1 MNHTAY
7 EEDFIPWVETQAALL
22 RDRKF
27 DLLDI
32 PNLYEEL
39 TSMASHI
46 RHQLASRLRVLEV
59 HLLKCSFQ
67 PKRKSSSWHKT
78 ICEQRA
84 RIAQLLQHYP
94 SLQHDLPDEAVGAYT
109 VAVRQAARET
119 GLAAARFPAVLPF
132 TVDELLDFDFEP

>member
-22 RDRKF
+22 REHKF
-27 DLLDI
+27 ELLDI

-46 RHQLASRLRVLEV
+46 RHQLASRLCVLEV
-59 HLLKCSFQ
+59 HLLKSSFQ
-67 PKRKSSSWHKT
+67 PKRKSSSWRKT

-84 RIAQLLQHYP
+84 RIAQLIKRYP
-94 SLQHDLPDEAVGAYT
+94 SLQHDLADEAIDTYAI
-109 VAVRQAARET
+109 AVRQTARET
-119 GLAAARFPAVLPF
+119 GIDAARFPSALPF

>member
-27 DLLDI
+27 ELLDI

-46 RHQLASRLRVLEV
+46 RHQLASRLCVLEV
-59 HLLKCSFQ
+59 HLLKCRYQ
-67 PKRKSSSWHKT
+67 PLRKSRSRRKT
-78 ICEQRA
+78 MLEQRT
-84 RIAQLLQHYP
+84 RIELLIKHYP
-94 SLQHDLPDEAVGAYT
+94 SLRHDLADESAGVYPS
-109 VAVRQAARET
+109 AARKATRET
-119 GLAAARFPAVLPF
+119 GLAKGVMPAVLPF

>member
-32 PNLYEEL
+32 PNLYDEL

-46 RHQLASRLRVLEV
+46 RHQLSSRLRVLEV

-67 PKRKSSSWHKT
+67 PKRKSRSWRKT

-84 RIAQLLQHYP
+84 RLAQLLKRYP
-94 SLQHDLPDEAVGAYT
+94 SLRHDLHDEAADAYLI
-109 VAVRQAARET
+109 AVRQAARET
-119 GLAAARFPAVLPF
+119 GLVATHFPSQLPF
-132 TVDELLDFDFEP
+132 TIDELLDFDFEP

>member
-27 DLLDI
+27 ELLDI

-46 RHQLASRLRVLEV
+46 RHQLASRLCVLEV
-59 HLLKCSFQ
+59 HLLKCRYQ
-67 PKRKSSSWHKT
+67 PLRKSRSWRGT
-78 ICEQRA
+78 ILEQRS
-84 RIAQLLQHYP
+84 RIEMLIRRYP
-94 SLQHDLPDEAVGAYT
+94 SLQHDLPDEATGAYPT
-109 VAVRQAARET
+109 AVRKAARET
-119 GLAAARFPAVLPF
+119 GLAQAILPTALPF
-132 TVDELLDFDFEP
+132 TVDELLDFAFEP

>member
-7 EEDFIPWVETQAALL
+7 DEDFIPWVETQAALL

-27 DLLDI
+27 ELLDI

-59 HLLKCSFQ
+59 HLLKCRYQ
-67 PKRKSSSWHKT
+67 PRRKSRSWRKT
-78 ICEQRA
+78 LSEQRA
-84 RIAQLLQHYP
+84 RIEQLVKRYP
-94 SLQHDLPDEAVGAYT
+94 SLRHDLPDEATGAYPI
-109 VAVRQAARET
+109 AVRQAARET
-119 GLAAARFPAVLPF
+119 GLMPALFPAALPF

>member
-1 MNHTAY
+1 MNHTAC

-27 DLLDI
+27 ELLDI

-67 PKRKSSSWHKT
+67 PKRKSSSWRRT
-78 ICEQRA
+78 IGEQRA
-84 RIAQLLQHYP
+84 RIAQLLKRYP
-94 SLQHDLPDEAVGAYT
+94 SLQHDLSDEALDAYPI
-109 VAVRQAARET
+109 AVRQTARET
-119 GLAAARFPAVLPF
+119 GIDPARFPAALPF

>member
-27 DLLDI
+27 ELLDI

-46 RHQLASRLRVLEV
+46 RHQLASRLCVLEV
-59 HLLKCSFQ
+59 HLLKCRYQ
-67 PKRKSSSWHKT
+67 PLRKGRSWRKT
-78 ICEQRA
+78 LLEQRS
-84 RIAQLLQHYP
+84 RIELLVKRYP
-94 SLQHDLPDEAVGAYT
+94 SLRHDLPDEAESVYPTA
-109 VAVRQAARET
+109 ARKAARET
-119 GLAAARFPAVLPF
+119 HLAQALLPATLPF

>member
-1 MNHTAY
+1 MNRTAY

-59 HLLKCSFQ
+59 HLLKSSSQ
-67 PKRKSSSWHKT
+67 PKRTSNSWRKT

-84 RIAQLLQHYP
+84 RIAQLLKRYP
-94 SLQHDLPDEAVGAYT
+94 GLQHDLGDEAIDAYP
-109 VAVRQAARET
+109 VAVRQAAHET
-119 GLAAARFPAVLPF
+119 GLAAARFPAALPF
-132 TVDELLDFDFEP
+132 TVAELLDFDFEP

>member
-27 DLLDI
+27 ELLDI

-39 TSMASHI
+39 TGMASHI

-67 PKRKSSSWHKT
+67 PKRKSSSWRKT

-84 RIAQLLQHYP
+84 RIAQLLKRYP
-94 SLQHDLPDEAVGAYT
+94 SLQHDLADEASGAYPI
-109 VAVRQAARET
+109 AVRQAARET
-119 GLAAARFPAVLPF
+119 GLAPVRFPTTLPF
-132 TVDELLDFDFEP
+132 LVDQMLDFDFEP

>member
-27 DLLDI
+27 ELLDI

-46 RHQLASRLRVLEV
+46 RHQLASRLCVLEV
-59 HLLKCSFQ
+59 HLLKCRYQ
-67 PKRKSSSWHKT
+67 PVRKSRSWRKT
-78 ICEQRA
+78 MLEQRT
-84 RIAQLLQHYP
+84 RIELLIKRYP
-94 SLQHDLPDEAVGAYT
+94 SLRQDLADEAASVYPSA
-109 VAVRQAARET
+109 ARKAARET
-119 GLAAARFPAVLPF
+119 GLAQTVLPAILPF
-132 TVDELLDFDFEP
+132 AVDELLDFDYEP

>member
-59 HLLKCSFQ
+59 HLLKRSFQ
-67 PKRKSSSWHKT
+67 PNCSISTSSLRPACTDLQGDTGEDPERPDCFKQCVKHDSLRSKSSRKT
-78 ICEQRA
+78 
-84 RIAQLLQHYP
+84 
-94 SLQHDLPDEAVGAYT
+94 
-109 VAVRQAARET
+109 
-119 GLAAARFPAVLPF
+119 PA
-132 TVDELLDFDFEP
+132 

>member
-7 EEDFIPWVETQAALL
+7 EEDFIPWVEIQAALL

-46 RHQLASRLRVLEV
+46 RHQLSSRLCVLEV
-59 HLLKCSFQ
+59 HLLKYRYQ
-67 PKRKSSSWHKT
+67 PLRKSRSWRKT
-78 ICEQRA
+78 MLEQRS
-84 RIAQLLQHYP
+84 RIELLIRRYP
-94 SLQHDLPDEAVGAYT
+94 SLRHDLADEAEGVYPTA
-109 VAVRQAARET
+109 ARKAARET
-119 GLAAARFPAVLPF
+119 GLAQAVLPTTLPF
-132 TVDELLDFDFEP
+132 TPAELLDFDFEP